1 MIFLKKLKNKS
12 LKLLNNNQN
21 QKIMN
26 SADIENSTLSKCE
39 KNKTKNS
46 YIVEH

>member
-21 QKIMN
+21 KKIMN

-39 KNKTKNS
+39 KKKNS